1 MGLDEFNQRI
11 TMPSTTEHKTAM
23 NKREQIV
30 ALLLS
35 PFLWILSVGY
45 LVTLFVKTGVG
56 EWTQL
61 FLMQTIGKSQYDS
74 KYTNKLEHYLKLN
87 QYIISPYN
95 FKSNLNKI
103 PIIPSQKILDF

>member
-1 MGLDEFNQRI
+1 MGLDEFNQRT
-11 TMPSTTEHKTAM
+11 TMLSRTEHKTAM
-23 NKREQIV
+23 NKRDQIV

-74 KYTNKLEHYLKLN
+74 KYPNKLEWAV
-87 QYIISPYN
+87 
-95 FKSNLNKI
+95 F
-103 PIIPSQKILDF
+103 